1 VLRVTRLAPQ
11 VKLAPKLV
19 GDSTLSP
26 PGQYWFCAQRTQ
38 EAAAGSAWKKPLGH
52 TGGREEGVGRGVGGW
67 GQQMRFM
74 FEEQAERET
83 DRHNIATDSRLAPDN
98 WRTQKCASTLTESR
112 TD

>member
-1 VLRVTRLAPQ
+1 
-11 VKLAPKLV
+11 
-19 GDSTLSP
+19 
-26 PGQYWFCAQRTQ
+26 
-38 EAAAGSAWKKPLGH
+38 
-52 TGGREEGVGRGVGGW
+52 VGGW